1 MISLVN
7 LPYIQHRHTGP
18 GDSAIPG
25 HHFRAL
31 EDVAARVWE
40 MSNDHSNLV
49 CPSYVCGIYIY
60 MVYTWV
66 MYAYLCYKPLAKWNL
81 TL

>member
-60 MVYTWV
+60 IWFIHG
-66 MYAYLCYKPLAKWNL
+66 
-81 TL
+81 